1 MKEYRSRWGM
11 LTTDLN
17 IKNRIV
23 HIVFRSLKD
32 GGSYYLTDDKD
43 IIEALEND
51 SCFNRNFYLFKEHK
65 TVKIKAQEITASI
78 IENNATAPTEQ
89 VDNEY
94 EEIASDNPLEIV
106 EEVTNVNEAREYLR
120 KLGVDYRRLN
130 TPNAIL
136 NQAAQANIQFPNL
149 K

>member
-23 HIVFRSLKD
+23 HIVFRPLKD

-65 TVKIKAQEITASI
+65 TVKIKAQEITAAI
-78 IENNATAPTEQ
+78 IENNETAPTEQ
-89 VDNEY
+89 VANEY
-94 EEIASDNPLEIV
+94 EEIVSDNPLEIV

-120 KLGVDYRRLN
+120 NLGVDYRRLN

>member
-23 HIVFRSLKD
+23 HIVFRALKD

-65 TVKIKAQEITASI
+65 AVKIKAQEITASI

-89 VDNEY
+89 VANEY